1 MAIQIPTPKRGGAYE
16 NPETV
21 VVSQAAPYT
30 DAINS
35 FANAF
40 VTASE
45 GLVKIRNEKLKKT
58 LAEQAKLAKDVYIDP
73 TKFLE
78 RFEKAGAT
86 EQEYDIVNK
95 LFDENAQLQIDI
107 EAGSY
112 TKEDYKDLMAQK
124 NKTLTKL
131 NQMVGFAGESTA
143 FKAKWAE
150 DFREQART
158 MSNQGHASAVG
169 NEDYIAAA
177 NIFSGVTT
185 VDKPGNVEIFFK
197 EGSDT
202 QMVRITGGDLTE
214 AYEVPLAS
222 FLSNQLPTVPKYDDE
237 IIESLKNNNILDN
250 NGRLTK
256 YAKNMTERQ
265 YFAAVNNLVA
275 TKIEGFSE
283 NISQANSLGLEVFGL
298 KDPFTLSMQ
307 DGVPGTELS
316 PEDQKKL
323 TAAGEAYTLT
333 IIPKHVYEPEGPSAK
348 ELARRNK
355 AAREKANQ
363 DAFKELIDEK
373 LTTIGLTT
381 TPTGQF
387 TGTVNPLSKDG
398 EINAAFERGLS
409 GLGYQVEERIPGKDE
424 DEYIGIRIKP
434 QAGTAGNGIDVLNN
448 QIASV
453 FIYNLMLAEGYS
465 VRDAKDFAYRS
476 IPTLGPQEGDLED
489 GKRWDDKLKKWVEV
503 KPGDESV
510 TDEGQKYNQY
520 ARK

>member
-1 MAIQIPTPKRGGAYE
+1 MAIPIPSPKRGGAYE

-21 VVSQAAPYT
+21 VVSQAAPYVN
-30 DAINS
+30 AINS

-45 GLVKIRNEKLKKT
+45 GLVKIKNEKLKKT

-73 TKFLE
+73 AKFLQ

-95 LFDENAQLQIDI
+95 LFDENAQLQLDI

-112 TKEDYKDLMAQK
+112 TKENYKDLMSQK
-124 NKTLTKL
+124 NQTLTKL
-131 NQMVGFAGESTA
+131 NQMIGFAGEGTK

-150 DFREQART
+150 DFREQVRT
-158 MSNQGHASAVG
+158 MSNQGYASVAG

-177 NIFSGVTT
+177 NVFAGVTSAE
-185 VDKPGNVEIFFK
+185 KPGNVEIFFQ
-197 EGSDT
+197 EGTDA
-202 QMVRITGGDLTE
+202 QMVRITGGDLSE
-214 AYEVPLAS
+214 AYEMPLAS

-256 YAKNMTERQ
+256 YAKNMTEKQ
-265 YFAAVNNLVA
+265 YFATVNNLVA

-283 NISQANSLGLEVFGL
+283 DINQANSLGLEVFGL
-298 KDPFTLSMQ
+298 NNPFTLSMQ

-316 PEDQKKL
+316 PEDQKTL

-333 IIPKHVYEPEGPSAK
+333 IIPKHVYEPDGPSAK
-348 ELARRNK
+348 ELARSNK
-355 AAREKANQ
+355 AAIQKANQ

-373 LTTIGLTT
+373 ITTLGLGTVS
-381 TPTGQF
+381 TGQF
-387 TGTVNPLSKDG
+387 TGTVNPLDKDG
-398 EINAAFERGLS
+398 TINSEFEKGLA
-409 GLGYQVEERIPGKDE
+409 GIGYQVEERIPGKLE
-424 DEYIGIRIKP
+424 DEYVGIRIRP
-434 QAGTAGNGIDVLNN
+434 QAGTAGNQIDILDN

-465 VRDAKDFAYRS
+465 VRDAKDFAYRTTVVS
-476 IPTLGPQEGDLED
+476 PTRVEGDGISGALYN
-489 GKRWDDKLKKWVEV
+489 KNKLDPRTKNI
-503 KPGDESV
+503 KPGDPAFYDSY
-510 TDEGQKYNQY
+510 KN
-520 ARK
+520 R